1 MKPIKV
7 PVPNYPK
14 PNIPKPNI
22 PKPKHGGVI

>member
-14 PNIPKPNI
+14 PTIPKPNI
-22 PKPKHGGVI
+22 PKTKHGGVI